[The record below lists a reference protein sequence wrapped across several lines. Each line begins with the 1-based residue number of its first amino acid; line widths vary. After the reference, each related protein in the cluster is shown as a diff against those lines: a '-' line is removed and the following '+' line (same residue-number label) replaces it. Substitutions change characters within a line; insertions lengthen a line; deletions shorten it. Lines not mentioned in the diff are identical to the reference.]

1 MERALQRGPEPPD
14 VFDFLNARA
23 ASAPPTEQERRE
35 IEVKRA
41 VKDSKSSAPALR
53 RKLLQARERKRT
65 LQAEEAQLRERGAR
79 LGRDLGGGAH
89 QVGTQAGAGTAG
101 SNQASMGQQLLA
113 QDQGRLARIAR
124 DVAALEGEERQLERL
139 LGQRSE
145 GKKMF
150 KF

>member
-1 MERALQRGPEPPD
+1 VERALQRGPEPPD
-14 VFDFLNARA
+14 VFDFLNACA
-23 ASAPPTEQERRE
+23 ASAPPTERE
-35 IEVKRA
+35 QREVEVQRA
-41 VKDSKSSAPALR
+41 VKDSKRSAPALR

-65 LQAEEAQLRERGAR
+65 LQAEEAQLRERGVR
-79 LGRDLGGGAH
+79 LGRDVGG
-89 QVGTQAGAGTAG
+89 VGAGTSG

-113 QDQGRLARIAR
+113 QDQGRLTRIAR
-124 DVAALEGEERQLERL
+124 DVAALVGEERQLERL

>member
-14 VFDFLNARA
+14 VFDFLNACE
-23 ASAPPTEQERRE
+23 ASAPPTERE
-35 IEVKRA
+35 QHEIQVKRA
-41 VKDSKSSAPALR
+41 VKDSKRAAPALR

-65 LQAEEAQLRERGAR
+65 LQAEEAQLRDRGAR
-79 LGRDLGGGAH
+79 LGRGVGGI
-89 QVGTQAGAGTAG
+89 GAGTAG
-101 SNQASMGQQLLA
+101 TNQASMGQQLLA
-113 QDQGRLARIAR
+113 QDQGRLTRIAR
-124 DVAALEGEERQLERL
+124 DVVALEGEERQLERL

>member
-14 VFDFLNARA
+14 VFDFLNACA
-23 ASAPPTEQERRE
+23 ASGQRPTEREQRE

-41 VKDSKSSAPALR
+41 VKDSKRSAPALR

-65 LQAEEAQLRERGAR
+65 LQAEEAQLRERGVR
-79 LGRDLGGGAH
+79 LGRDLGGVH
-89 QVGTQAGAGTAG
+89 QVGSQVGAGTAG

-113 QDQGRLARIAR
+113 QDQGRLTRIAR

>member
-23 ASAPPTEQERRE
+23 ASAPPTERERRE

-65 LQAEEAQLRERGAR
+65 LQAEEAQLRERGVR
-79 LGRDLGGGAH
+79 LGRDLGSRTHVVGA
-89 QVGTQAGAGTAG
+89 QVGAGAAG